1 MKKTILRYGI
11 YSGLLICTLS
21 LISWFLLSE
30 LDLGTQELMGYAS
43 MVVALSLIFF
53 GIRHFRDRENSG
65 SLSFGEGL
73 RIGLGIS
80 LITALCFG
88 ILDVIYVKWLN
99 PDFMETYYQTVLADL
114 KASLPPA
121 AFEQRRQEMEAQKAL
136 FSSAG
141 MTFLLMFATVFF
153 IGFLIS
159 LVSALLLKRKPSETT

>member
-1 MKKTILRYGI
+1 MKKTILRYGV
-11 YSGLLICTLS
+11 YSGLLICTLT
-21 LISWFLLSE
+21 LISWYLFSG
-30 LDLGTQELMGYAS
+30 LDLGTQELLGYAS

-53 GIRHFRDRENSG
+53 GIRHFRERENSG
-65 SLSFGEGL
+65 SLSLGEGL

-99 PDFMETYYQTVLADL
+99 PEFMDTYYQTVLADL
-114 KASLPPA
+114 KASLPSA
-121 AFEQRRQEMEAQKAL
+121 EFEQRKQEMEAQKAL

-153 IGFLIS
+153 IGFVITLIAAF
-159 LVSALLLKRKPSETT
+159 VLKRQPSQTA